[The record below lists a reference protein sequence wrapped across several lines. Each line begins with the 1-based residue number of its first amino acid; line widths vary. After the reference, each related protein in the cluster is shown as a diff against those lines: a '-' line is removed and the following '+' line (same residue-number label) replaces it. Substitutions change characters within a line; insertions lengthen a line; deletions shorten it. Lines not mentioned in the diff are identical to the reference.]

1 LGCHLSLATI
11 EIQVMATAQGFPS
24 TSGCFFI
31 ADIWRLLK
39 MVLANVP
46 MRAIPDARTDAHP
59 QDDYSVLRSCF
70 ERISLHG
77 NFRPR
82 LSAGFL

>member
-1 LGCHLSLATI
+1 MKA
-11 EIQVMATAQGFPS
+11 
-24 TSGCFFI
+24 
-31 ADIWRLLK
+31 
-39 MVLANVP
+39 LANVS

-59 QDDYSVLRSCF
+59 QDDCSVLRSCF
-70 ERISLHG
+70 GRISLHG

>member
-1 LGCHLSLATI
+1 M
-11 EIQVMATAQGFPS
+11 MA
-24 TSGCFFI
+24 
-31 ADIWRLLK
+31 
-39 MVLANVP
+39 LANVS

-59 QDDYSVLRSCF
+59 QDDCSVLPWCF
-70 ERISLHG
+70 GRIFLHG